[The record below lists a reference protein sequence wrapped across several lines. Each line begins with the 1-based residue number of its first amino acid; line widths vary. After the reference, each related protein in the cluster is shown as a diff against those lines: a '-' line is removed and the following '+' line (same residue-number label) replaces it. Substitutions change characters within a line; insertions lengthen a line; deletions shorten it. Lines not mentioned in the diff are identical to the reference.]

1 MLHSLFLGHRPIF
14 KNSSERENRGR
25 TDIYEQDNAY
35 IVHTEV
41 PGLRQ
46 EDIEVSATAN
56 SIEIQAKRD
65 FKIPEDFVTDGVK
78 SRKTSFRR
86 SFRFRNNLDEQNI
99 SAKVN
104 NGLLEIKIP
113 KKSAKRIPVSVT

>member
-14 KNSSERENRGR
+14 QKPLDHANRGR
-25 TDIYEQDNAY
+25 TDIYEQDDAY

-46 EDIEVSATAN
+46 EDIEVTATTN

-65 FKIPEDFVTDGVK
+65 FELPEYFVTEDKK
-78 SRKTSFRR
+78 SRNISFRR
-86 SFRFRNNLDEQNI
+86 TFRFRKNLDDKAI

-104 NGLLEIKIP
+104 NGLLEIQIP
-113 KKSAKRIPVSVT
+113 KKSARRIPVSVS

>member
-14 KNSSERENRGR
+14 QNPLVHVNRGR
-25 TDIYEQDNAY
+25 TDIYEQDDAY

-46 EDIEVSATAN
+46 EDIEVTATTN

-65 FKIPEDFVTDGVK
+65 FELPEYFVTEDKK
-78 SRKTSFRR
+78 SRNISFRR
-86 SFRFRNNLDEQNI
+86 TFRFRKNLDDKAI

-104 NGLLEIKIP
+104 NGLLVIRLP
-113 KKSAKRIPVSVT
+113 KKSARKILVSVS

>member
-14 KNSSERENRGR
+14 QKSLDHANRGR
-25 TDIYEQDNAY
+25 TDIYEQDDAY

-46 EDIEVSATAN
+46 EDIEVTATAN
-56 SIEIQAKRD
+56 SIEIQAKRE
-65 FKIPEDFVTDGVK
+65 FELPESFATDDKK
-78 SRKTSFRR
+78 SRNISFRR
-86 SFRFRNNLDEQNI
+86 SFRFRKNLDDKSI

-104 NGLLEIKIP
+104 HGLLEIRLP
-113 KKSAKRIPVSVT
+113 KKSARKIPVSVY

>member
-14 KNSSERENRGR
+14 QKPLDHANRGR
-25 TDIYEQDNAY
+25 TDIYEQDDAY

-46 EDIEVSATAN
+46 EDIEVTATTN

-65 FKIPEDFVTDGVK
+65 FELPEYFVTEDKK
-78 SRKTSFRR
+78 SRNISFRR
-86 SFRFRNNLDEQNI
+86 TFRFRKNLDDKAI

-104 NGLLEIKIP
+104 NGLLVIRLP
-113 KKSAKRIPVSVT
+113 KKSARKIPVSVS

>member
-1 MLHSLFLGHRPIF
+1 MLHSLFLGHRPVF
-14 KNSSERENRGR
+14 QKSSERENRAR

-65 FKIPEDFVTDGVK
+65 FKIPEDFVTDSIK

-86 SFRFRNNLDEQNI
+86 SFRFRNDLDEQNI

-113 KKSAKRIPVSVT
+113 KKSARRIPVSVS

>member
-14 KNSSERENRGR
+14 QKSLEPSNRGR
-25 TDIYEQDNAY
+25 TDIYEQDDAY

-41 PGLRQ
+41 SGLRQ

-56 SIEIQAKRD
+56 SIEIQANRN
-65 FKIPEDFVTDGVK
+65 FELPETFVTEDTK
-78 SRKTSFRR
+78 SRIISFRR
-86 SFRFRNNLDEQNI
+86 SFRFRKNLDEQAI

-104 NGLLEIKIP
+104 NGLLEIRLP
-113 KKSAKRIPVSVT
+113 KKSARKIPVSVS

>member
-14 KNSSERENRGR
+14 QKSSERENYGR
-25 TDIYEQDNAY
+25 TDIYEQDDAY

-65 FKIPEDFVTDGVK
+65 FKIPEDFVTDDVK
-78 SRKTSFRR
+78 SRNTSFQR

-113 KKSAKRIPVSVT
+113 KKSARRIPVSVS

>member
-14 KNSSERENRGR
+14 QKPLDHANRGR
-25 TDIYEQDNAY
+25 TDIYEQDDAY

-46 EDIEVSATAN
+46 EDIEVTATTN

-65 FKIPEDFVTDGVK
+65 FEIPEDFVTEDKK
-78 SRKTSFRR
+78 SRNISFRR
-86 SFRFRNNLDEQNI
+86 TFRFRKNLDDKVI

-104 NGLLEIKIP
+104 NGLLVIRLP
-113 KKSAKRIPVSVT
+113 KKSARKILVSVS